1 MAMVADG
8 PNIFAGGY
16 GGVSLST
23 DGGVTWTNRSSG
35 LPGEEVSALAVCD
48 SVVFA
53 GTFGAGVFVSTDNG
67 ASWDTSNV
75 GMPMTYLFE
84 VGSIGSTVFAAGDDG
99 VFFTTNSGASWN
111 PTTASVPFAYLRSMA
126 ISGTDL
132 FAGGSFGRVHVTE
145 DGGAH
150 WKDVG
155 EGAPLVAIDA
165 LVSDGTDLFA
175 GTWCHGVVRRPL
187 SEMVTSLGEL
197 DPGALPRGYSLASYP
212 NPFNARTTIRY
223 ALPRRSY
230 LRLDVFNTLGQCVAT
245 LVQGEQGAGV
255 HETAFDAS
263 ACASGVYL
271 YRLNTGDYV
280 QTRKG
285 VLVR

>member
-1 MAMVADG
+1 
-8 PNIFAGGY
+8 
-16 GGVSLST
+16 
-23 DGGVTWTNRSSG
+23 
-35 LPGEEVSALAVCD
+35 
-48 SVVFA
+48 
-53 GTFGAGVFVSTDNG
+53 
-67 ASWDTSNV
+67 
-75 GMPMTYLFE
+75 
-84 VGSIGSTVFAAGDDG
+84 
-99 VFFTTNSGASWN
+99 
-111 PTTASVPFAYLRSMA
+111 MA